1 MNMMNRISKNILLIV
16 ALISLFSCKKDDVEY
31 FDLVDIA
38 DQAEVDDELLI
49 EFLSTHYYNEEE
61 FANANNISGFNYDI
75 KISEDA
81 EVTGYDS
88 NGDGEIDSND
98 IDNTTLYT
106 RQRLIDIIETKS
118 ILDNDV
124 AQNLYILRVRNGEG
138 LEQPKFCDSTFLSYK
153 GVELNDLIPFDEQ
166 IHPVWLDLSTSIKGF
181 SESISDNF
189 KTASSST
196 PNGDGTNTFTDYG
209 VGAVF
214 IPSGLGYFADP
225 PVSITP
231 YASLVFTF
239 KVMNMIVTDHD
250 QDGVPTYLE
259 DLDGDHNLATD
270 DTDNDLI
277 PNAAD
282 NNDDNDPILTINED
296 IDGDGDPT
304 NDDTDGD
311 GVPNYLDSDS

>member
-1 MNMMNRISKNILLIV
+1 MNKFLKSTILLLTIV
-16 ALISLFSCKKDDVEY
+16 SLFSCKKDEETL
-31 FDLVDIA
+31 FSLVDIA
-38 DQAEVDDELLI
+38 DQAEVDDELLV

-61 FANANNISGFNYDI
+61 FANAGTITDFNYDI
-75 KISEDA
+75 KISENA

-88 NGDGEIDSND
+88 NNDGVIDGND
-98 IDNTTLYT
+98 IDNTTLFV
-106 RQRLIDIIETKS
+106 RNNLLSLVETKT

-124 AQNLYILRVRNGEG
+124 NQDLYILRVRDGSG

-153 GVELNDLIPFDEQ
+153 GTELDLIPFDEQ
-166 IHPVWLDLSTSIKGF
+166 IHPVWLDLSTTVKGF

-189 KTASSST
+189 KTASTST
-196 PNGDGTNTFTDYG
+196 PNGDGTNTFTDFG

-214 IPSGLGYFADP
+214 MPSGLGYFANP
-225 PVSITP
+225 PSTITA
-231 YASLVFTF
+231 YAPLVFTF

-259 DLDGDHNLATD
+259 DLDGDHDLATD
-270 DTDNDLI
+270 DTDSDQI

-311 GVPNYLDSDS
+311 GIPNYLDSDS